1 MDKEEIL
8 KRYPDFDET
17 ISVDWIEAFEFI
29 LNREQ
34 NEGAVRILINTLLT
48 YEEARQKSAD
58 ELGHTEQG
66 ANDEQENQR
75 NQPRRGDGK
84 RQPVHRLWETKEKD
98 RQLGRAERSN
108 Q

>member
-1 MDKEEIL
+1 METAVVCIPISGGQIERLKALYPVLKEEIL
-8 KRYPDFDET
+8 KRYPDET

-58 ELGHTEQG
+58 ELGHTE
-66 ANDEQENQR
+66 
-75 NQPRRGDGK
+75 
-84 RQPVHRLWETKEKD
+84 
-98 RQLGRAERSN
+98 
-108 Q
+108 

>member
-1 MDKEEIL
+1 METASSLYSDFGRSDRKIKSVVSGTQGEIL

-58 ELGHTEQG
+58 ELGHTE
-66 ANDEQENQR
+66 
-75 NQPRRGDGK
+75 
-84 RQPVHRLWETKEKD
+84 
-98 RQLGRAERSN
+98 
-108 Q
+108 

>member
-1 MDKEEIL
+1 METAVVCIPISKGQIERLKALYPVLKEEIL

-48 YEEARQKSAD
+48 HEEARQKSTD
-58 ELGHTEQG
+58 ELGHTE
-66 ANDEQENQR
+66 
-75 NQPRRGDGK
+75 
-84 RQPVHRLWETKEKD
+84 
-98 RQLGRAERSN
+98 
-108 Q
+108 

>member
-1 MDKEEIL
+1 M
-8 KRYPDFDET
+8 
-17 ISVDWIEAFEFI
+17 A
-29 LNREQ
+29 LN
-34 NEGAVRILINTLLT
+34 
-48 YEEARQKSAD
+48 KK
-58 ELGHTEQG
+58 
-66 ANDEQENQR
+66 DEQENQR